1 LFEVTVI
8 AQMALA
14 ASLIAAPQS
23 PTLASAG
30 LVDATSHRDAMALF
44 RTGQEL
50 LSAEKFDDAVTAL
63 SKSVDKD
70 PLLSIAHYGLGQA
83 YMNLRR
89 FASAAKSYKDAI
101 EALRR
106 LHELGQSNQFE
117 VEKQRDDEIKELKR
131 LLGTTSSGASPLTA
145 VRLEQRLRDLEN
157 QRTAIG
163 GAFRPPAEILLA
175 LGSAL
180 FRNGEAEAAEANWK
194 AAIEVNPKYGEAH
207 NNLAVIYMQTGRLD
221 EAEQEMKLAEKNGFR
236 VNPQFRTDLYDRKK
250 AAPKAP

>member
-1 LFEVTVI
+1 VI
-8 AQMALA
+8 ASLAFAAL
-14 ASLIAAPQS
+14 LLAAPQS
-23 PTLASAG
+23 PTITKSG
-30 LVDATSHRDAMALF
+30 LVDSASHKDAMTFF

-50 LSAEKFDDAVTAL
+50 LSAEKFDDAVVAL
-63 SKSVDKD
+63 NKSVEKD

-89 FASAAKSYKDAI
+89 FASAAKSYRDAI

-131 LLGTTSSGASPLTA
+131 LTTGTSSDSLTK

-163 GAFRPPAEILLA
+163 GAFRPPAEMLLA

-180 FRNGEAEAAEANWK
+180 FRNGEVEGAEANWK
-194 AAIEVNPKYGEAH
+194 AAVEVNPKYGEAH
-207 NNLAVIYMQTGRLD
+207 NNLAVIYMQTGRLA
-221 EAEQEMKLAEKNGFR
+221 EAEAEMTLAEKNGFR
-236 VNPQFRTDLYDRKK
+236 VNPQFKSDLKDRQK
-250 AAPKAP
+250 AAKTQ

>member
-1 LFEVTVI
+1 MI
-8 AQMALA
+8 AQLA
-14 ASLIAAPQS
+14 VAAVLAAAPQS
-23 PTLASAG
+23 PTMASAG
-30 LVDATSHRDAMALF
+30 LVDSASHKDAMALF

-50 LSAEKFDDAVTAL
+50 LSAEKFEEAL
-63 SKSVDKD
+63 VPLTKSVEKD
-70 PLLSIAHYGLGQA
+70 RLLSISHYGLGQA

-89 FASAAKSYKDAI
+89 FASAAKSYRDSI

-106 LHELGQSNQFE
+106 LHELGQSSQFE

-131 LLGTTSSGASPLTA
+131 LLSGSGGGSPLTA

-163 GAFRPPAEILLA
+163 GAFRPPAEMLLA

-180 FRNGEAEAAEANWK
+180 FRNGEPEAAEANWK
-194 AAIEVNPKYGEAH
+194 AATEVNPKYGEAH
-207 NNLAVIYMQTGRLD
+207 NNLAVIYMQTGRLT

-236 VNPQFRTDLYDRKK
+236 VNPQFKTDLNDRKK
-250 AAPKAP
+250 PAKTQ